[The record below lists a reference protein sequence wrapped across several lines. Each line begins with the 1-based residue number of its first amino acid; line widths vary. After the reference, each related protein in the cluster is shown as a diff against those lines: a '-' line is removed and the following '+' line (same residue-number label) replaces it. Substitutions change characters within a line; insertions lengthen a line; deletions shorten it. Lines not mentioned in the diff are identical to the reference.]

1 MHFRQL
7 AVGTATALAVA
18 VIGSGGIFG
27 YRAYQQH
34 AQQTKTQSVKSAD
47 AAKAVHHSSSQTK
60 SSSEKQLT
68 QVHQTSQ
75 ADSLINQHV
84 QYHWKQFNGRK
95 VIDWNQPT
103 GDHPSLQ
110 GIATKD
116 LRIVVDQAVPQRMR
130 IYQGDR
136 LLTQFIVS
144 TGKATTEDSHTPD
157 GDWTI
162 QPEHGDWFYNPE
174 KGIESGAH
182 NWISWK
188 DHGVY
193 LFHSVTYHQDG
204 KTLRMDRQGN
214 LGQPNSDG
222 CVQMSIPDSQWFY
235 QNFKDRTGTRIQI
248 IHGDQVRPDRN

>member
-1 MHFRQL
+1 MHFRQF
-7 AVGTATALAVA
+7 AAGTATALVVA

-27 YRAYQQH
+27 HRLYQEHLQKIE
-34 AQQTKTQSVKSAD
+34 AARSAKPVAATKVARQ
-47 AAKAVHHSSSQTK
+47 
-60 SSSEKQLT
+60 SSSEKQVAHLR
-68 QVHQTSQ
+68 QTSQ
-75 ADSLINQHV
+75 ADSLSNQHV
-84 QYHWKQFNGRK
+84 QYHWTQLNGRK

-110 GIATKD
+110 GIATNE
-116 LRIVVDQAVPQRMR
+116 LRIVVDQASPQRMR

-144 TGKATTEDSHTPD
+144 TGKATNEDNHTPD
-157 GDWTI
+157 GNWTI
-162 QPEHGDWFYNPE
+162 QPEHGDWFYNPK

-193 LFHSVTYHQDG
+193 LFHSVTYHEDG

-214 LGQPNSDG
+214 LGKPNSDG

-235 QNFKDRTGTRIQI
+235 QNFKDRTGTRIEI
-248 IHGDQVRPDRN
+248 IHGDQVQPDQN